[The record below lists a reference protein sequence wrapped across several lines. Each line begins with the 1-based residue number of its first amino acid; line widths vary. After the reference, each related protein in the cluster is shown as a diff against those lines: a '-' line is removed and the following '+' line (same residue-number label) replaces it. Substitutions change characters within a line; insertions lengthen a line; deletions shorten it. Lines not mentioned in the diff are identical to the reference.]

1 MHELSDY
8 AYLPEEESSIRSA
21 RKEYYSA
28 KQNHQLSVPTC
39 SAQIPHGGS
48 IDTKPQH
55 IQVDGTKSVGRS
67 ASISN
72 RNRDWITP
80 KLKVRPQ
87 VHPAGQMNPH
97 RPKLSDKSLFRTEQP
112 TSTSTFSQVVLPKK
126 FKTTGAPRLSGFS
139 NKQSTI
145 VPANDLQRMPT
156 FSMKINPFQRVR
168 KTPAHVTAQHGG
180 PAEEAQQGIRAAV
193 HAAEFK
199 VKPRN
204 LSSFLWPRAPDS
216 SARDNTQRKT
226 PTVSSATELFL
237 VETQQMVMQ
246 EPTLKASFGA
256 VPKFESSRRGSAA
269 SAFSRES
276 QFCWKLGTRS
286 LNQLAELGACI
297 EQPFNSNRDSQPH
310 QESARESSKKRSQ
323 PKVEKNLP
331 LRLDTGMD
339 LACELEG
346 HKTFAKFMKFR
357 EHQLKSQHQIRVG
370 RQKIGTHISENP
382 VEESQNHIIEQK
394 CSQTKVGTSLNQQD
408 LGLNSVEELLQNTEE
423 QMLQEV
429 DYYPSEAKVIKASA
443 AFHNIFLQGSRSCPA
458 LAKMLSPA
466 SSWMVD
472 PSRISETT
480 ASKVT

>member
-1 MHELSDY
+1 MHGIADF

-28 KQNHQLSVPTC
+28 KNNHQLSVPIC
-39 SAQIPHGGS
+39 SAQIPHSGL
-48 IDTKPQH
+48 IDTQPQQ
-55 IQVDGTKSVGRS
+55 IQVDATKSVGRS

-80 KLKVRPQ
+80 KLKVRPS
-87 VHPAGQMNPH
+87 VHPAGQMSLH
-97 RPKLSDKSLFRTEQP
+97 RPNLSDKSLFRTEEP
-112 TSTSTFSQVVLPKK
+112 RSTPTFSQVVLTKK
-126 FKTTGAPRLSGFS
+126 FKTTGAPKLSGFS
-139 NKQSTI
+139 VKQSSI

-168 KTPAHVTAQHGG
+168 KTTAHVAAQQGG
-180 PAEEAQQGIRAAV
+180 PAEETQQGIRASV

-204 LSSFLWPRAPDS
+204 LSSFIWPRPPDS
-216 SARDNTQRKT
+216 SARDNSQRKT
-226 PTVSSATELFL
+226 PTVSSSTELFL
-237 VETQQMVMQ
+237 VEAQEIFIQ
-246 EPTLKASFGA
+246 EPTLKASLGA
-256 VPKFESSRRGSAA
+256 FPKFESSRRGSGG
-269 SAFSRES
+269 SAFSRDS

-286 LNQLAELGACI
+286 LKQLAELGACI
-297 EQPFNSNRDSQPH
+297 ENPFNSNRDSQTH

-346 HKTFAKFMKFR
+346 HQTFAKFMKIR

-382 VEESQNHIIEQK
+382 IEESQNHIIEQK
-394 CSQTKVGTSLNQQD
+394 CSQTILGATLNQQD
-408 LGLNSVEELLQNTEE
+408 LGLNSVEELFKKTED

-429 DYYPSEAKVIKASA
+429 DIYPSQAKTIKASA

-458 LAKMLSPA
+458 MVKMLSPT